1 MLYNMVSHVML
12 YNMLCCVI
20 LHVILCYITV
30 MSCYVASYFMLYNIL
45 FLGYITCYVLLC
57 LLYLLYNT

>member
-1 MLYNMVSHVML
+1 
-12 YNMLCCVI
+12 MLCF
-20 LHVILCYITV
+20 YITV
-30 MSCYVASYFMLYNIL
+30 MSVMFYNMSCYVTSYFMLYNIL